1 MGKTETVKGLAFFL
15 GRYLALFG
23 CSPHSDP
30 AALGKVVQGLAMVRS
45 AKINIVLLIAL
56 KFLLLHKNVDVQL
69 IHGVYRMED
78 YLYDACYM

>member
-1 MGKTETVKGLAFFL
+1 MNQFRGSALTGGTGVGKTETVKGLAFFL

-45 AKINIVLLIAL
+45 LKIYIVLLIAL
-56 KFLLLHKNVDVQL
+56 T
-69 IHGVYRMED
+69 
-78 YLYDACYM
+78 

>member
-1 MGKTETVKGLAFFL
+1 MNQFRGSALTGGTGVGKTETVKGLAFFL

-45 AKINIVLLIAL
+45 AKNKWMILLVIYIKAP
-56 KFLLLHKNVDVQL
+56 LH
-69 IHGVYRMED
+69 
-78 YLYDACYM
+78 YL